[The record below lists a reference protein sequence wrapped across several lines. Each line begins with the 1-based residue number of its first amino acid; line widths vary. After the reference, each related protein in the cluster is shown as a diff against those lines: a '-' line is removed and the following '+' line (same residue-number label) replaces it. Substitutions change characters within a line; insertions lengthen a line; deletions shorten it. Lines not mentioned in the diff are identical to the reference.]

1 MEFTHLHVH
10 TGYSLLD
17 GAAKID
23 GLVRRAKE
31 LGYDSL
37 AITDHGVMYGVIE
50 FYETCLREGIKPIL
64 GCEVYVSPGSR
75 FDREVGKGDDR
86 YYHLVLLA
94 ENDLGYHNL
103 SKIVTRGFTEGFYY
117 KPRVDMEVL
126 EKYHEG
132 IIALSACLAGEVAT
146 KLRKGDYDGAKETA
160 IRYRNIFGEEN
171 YFLEMQDHGIPEQA
185 TVNAGIMRLSKEL
198 GIPMVVTNDSH
209 YIYAEDWEAHDVLLC
224 IQTNHKVQDENRMR
238 YEGGQFYLKSK
249 EEMAELVPYA
259 LEALEN
265 THKIAERCHVEIE
278 FGVTKLPKYDVP
290 DGFTSWEYLNKL
302 CHEGLEQR
310 YHPVTEELKKRLDYE
325 LSTIKNMGY
334 VDYFLIVWDFI
345 KYARDNDIMVG
356 PGRGSAAGSLV
367 AYTLGITQLDPIRYD
382 LLFERFLNPER
393 VSMPDIDI
401 DFCYIRRQ

>member
-146 KLRKGDYDGAKETA
+146 
-160 IRYRNIFGEEN
+160 
-171 YFLEMQDHGIPEQA
+171 
-185 TVNAGIMRLSKEL
+185 
-198 GIPMVVTNDSH
+198 
-209 YIYAEDWEAHDVLLC
+209 
-224 IQTNHKVQDENRMR
+224 
-238 YEGGQFYLKSK
+238 
-249 EEMAELVPYA
+249 
-259 LEALEN
+259 
-265 THKIAERCHVEIE
+265 
-278 FGVTKLPKYDVP
+278 
-290 DGFTSWEYLNKL
+290 
-302 CHEGLEQR
+302 
-310 YHPVTEELKKRLDYE
+310 
-325 LSTIKNMGY
+325 
-334 VDYFLIVWDFI
+334 
-345 KYARDNDIMVG
+345 
-356 PGRGSAAGSLV
+356 
-367 AYTLGITQLDPIRYD
+367 
-382 LLFERFLNPER
+382 
-393 VSMPDIDI
+393 
-401 DFCYIRRQ
+401 